1 MPLLGRKGL
10 LETQVATKPL
20 SRRRTWAAAIVVAVS
35 ALIIVLA
42 LAVPPE
48 APLSKAWLVGY
59 AICHQI
65 PARSFFLAGQQ
76 LPLCAR
82 CTGTFLGAI
91 LGLTAMIVLGRGRAS
106 RLPALPVLGVLV
118 LFMGLWAFDGLN
130 SYLTFFP
137 NAPHLYEPQNW
148 LRLTTGTLSG
158 LTMMTLV
165 WPLWNLTVWRHTA
178 AVPVLKNLW
187 ELAALLPFAALLI
200 VVVQAQIGFLLY
212 PLALLSTLGVLL
224 LLILI
229 NSMAVA
235 VALGREAYAQ
245 TWRQALA
252 PMVVGAGLA
261 VVQLAGLDL
270 VRAFL
275 TARYGLPF

>member
-1 MPLLGRKGL
+1 M
-10 LETQVATKPL
+10 T
-20 SRRRTWAAAIVVAVS
+20 VS

-65 PARSFFLAGQQ
+65 PSRSFILAGHQ

-91 LGLTAMIVLGRGRAS
+91 LGLAAMVVLGRGRAS
-106 RLPALPVLGVLV
+106 RLPTVPVLGVLV

-178 AVPVLKNLW
+178 PIPVLKNLW
-187 ELAALLPFAALLI
+187 ELAALLPIAALLI

-224 LLILI
+224 LLVLI

-235 VALGREAYAQ
+235 VVLGREAYAQ
-245 TWRQALA
+245 TWRQALV
-252 PMVVGAGLA
+252 PLVVGAGLG
-261 VVQLAGLDL
+261 VVQLGGLDL
-270 VRAFL
+270 LRVFL
-275 TARYGLPF
+275 TAKYGLPF